1 MNLNYIISFLCI
13 CLLAFMLYKE
23 FIRVK
28 KVRLVFRILAS
39 VLAVLA
45 MVFLWFPLKYTS
57 TQAIKQNELV
67 LITDGANSDSI
78 KKEKAVLYTTDSSV
92 LTEFK
97 SLKINFLPSLTYH
110 LAAQKSINSIKI
122 LGYGLSDIEIKKLK
136 SYSLSFL
143 KPTLPNGLQICN
155 WSNEIF
161 SGEDLIVEGTY
172 KNATSKKIKLVLK
185 GLGTHL
191 DSVTIEPNISQKF
204 NLKAKPKQSGKS
216 VYQLLAVNGKDTL
229 QNENLAFKVQ
239 DKHPLRFLILAA
251 TPDFE
256 YKFLKNW
263 LFEKSYAVVF
273 RSQISKNIYSLDY
286 LNTPKIEL
294 KQITSQNLKAF
305 DVLIADDA
313 ALASLSNSEI
323 ASIQNQISDNG
334 LGLVIRST
342 DGKSLS
348 RFSSDFVYS
357 ELLNKKS
364 DAVNLKLSK
373 DNFVFSPLQT
383 ELDFYVKENTYL
395 QTLITDESKHV
406 LVVKKLSGG
415 GKIILSKVSSTF
427 QWMLKGKTNDYSK
440 FWSGLLSEVAKPKEK
455 KFEATIYPILA
466 SQGDLITINLSQ
478 NGNQTPQ
485 LDIDKVNLKPL
496 QNKVLSNLFQASYF
510 PKRDG
515 WHSLNINKNDSS
527 DFYVYKPKAWQV
539 IKQINKV
546 NNTAAFVDFQ
556 NQKRYSDKP
565 ISKQEEK
572 EFSKWW
578 FLILFLAS
586 AGYLWFEERMVNGNN
601 QTSS

>member
-1 MNLNYIISFLCI
+1 
-13 CLLAFMLYKE
+13 MLYKE

-67 LITDGANSDSI
+67 LITEGADLDNI
-78 KKEKAVLYTTDSSV
+78 KEEKAVLYTTDSSV

-110 LAAQKSINSIKI
+110 LATQKSINSIKV
-122 LGYGLSDIEIKKLK
+122 LGYGLPDIELQKLK

-143 KPTLPNGLQICN
+143 KPTLPNGLQSCN
-155 WSNEIF
+155 WPNEIF

-172 KNATSKKIKLVLK
+172 ENATSKKIKLVLK

-191 DSVTIEPNISQKF
+191 DSVIIEPNISQKF
-204 NLKAKPKQSGKS
+204 SFKTKPKQLGKS
-216 VYQLLAVNGKDTL
+216 VYQLLSVNGKDTL
-229 QNENLAFKVQ
+229 QNENLAFNVLHKQ
-239 DKHPLRFLILAA
+239 PLRFLILAA

-273 RSQISKNIYSLDY
+273 RSQISKNIYNFDF

-313 ALASLSNSEI
+313 ALVSLSNSKI

-348 RFSSDFVYS
+348 KLSRGFVFN
-357 ELLNKKS
+357 ELPNQKR
-364 DAVNLKLSK
+364 DAVNLKLLK
-373 DNFVFSPLQT
+373 DNFVFSALQT
-383 ELDFYVKENTYL
+383 EQDFYVKENTDL
-395 QTLITDESKHV
+395 QILITDESKYV
-406 LVVKKLSGG
+406 MVVKKLSGS

-427 QWMLKGKTNDYSK
+427 QWMLKGKTNDYSR
-440 FWSGLLSEVAKPKEK
+440 FWSALLSEVAKPKEK
-455 KFEATIYPILA
+455 KFEATIYPIFS

-515 WHSLNINKNDSS
+515 WQSLTINKSDSS
-527 DFYVYKPKAWQV
+527 DFYVYQPNAWQI

-556 NQKRYSDKP
+556 NQKRYSDKL
-565 ISKQEEK
+565 ISNQIEK
-572 EFSKWW
+572 EVSKWW

-586 AGYLWFEERMVNGNN
+586 AGYLWYEERMVNGNN